1 MSFKFRAEERQNA
14 PTVKVFIS
22 STLLVWSSH
31 EESVSQCR
39 LMTIRALFIHFFNKS
54 FLENRMCRFLLSVED
69 TDLSTVLVFRHR
81 CLLFQLQ
88 AGADRTTAGA
98 SNGSQRVRPHL
109 LPRAGRGERSPGT
122 NRASEG
128 AGPGGPALFR
138 AGSRGPYECPAL
150 AQVSRQPRAFSVER
164 RCYDEMIWRSANRK
178 SWHIGPRIRASQ
190 NQGVPLALLH
200 IRWFYTGFLD

>member
-39 LMTIRALFIHFFNKS
+39 LITIRALFIHFFNKS

-88 AGADRTTAGA
+88 AGADRTTAVLRMGA
-98 SNGSQRVRPHL
+98 NESALTCSRELDAESARQVPIGHPRGPDRADRLCSEPGPAARMSALHL
-109 LPRAGRGERSPGT
+109 LRFPDSRAPFPWS
-122 NRASEG
+122 G
-128 AGPGGPALFR
+128 A
-138 AGSRGPYECPAL
+138 
-150 AQVSRQPRAFSVER
+150 VT
-164 RCYDEMIWRSANRK
+164 MK
-178 SWHIGPRIRASQ
+178 
-190 NQGVPLALLH
+190 
-200 IRWFYTGFLD
+200 